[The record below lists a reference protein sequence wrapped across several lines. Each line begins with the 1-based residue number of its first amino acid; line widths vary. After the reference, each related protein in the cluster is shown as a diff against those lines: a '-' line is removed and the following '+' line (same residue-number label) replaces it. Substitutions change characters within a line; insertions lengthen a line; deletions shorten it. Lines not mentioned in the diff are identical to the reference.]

1 MLQVGEQSPTT
12 LTTGDA
18 MNVSAPT
25 IKAEPGSRWRYK
37 IGRHRDGVVI
47 VEKETDTKV
56 WFRPDPRVKA
66 GGQKDQKSR
75 PLDRFVFYT
84 LLEPYTQADRADA
97 FGIIRQPDL
106 PPVPQV
112 DPAVK
117 ARTEAWLA
125 SQAAQKEQEMLTT
138 TNSAIIEQ
146 KFSDGEPEPAPGPEP
161 VVSIGAT
168 ATHKQCRRC
177 HNWKT
182 AVEFGPHKRYQ
193 DGLQPWCKQCQREYN
208 GATVKIHPDS
218 KRIAQAVPAGFK
230 QCSVCKNIQPRQDF
244 HLNRSAKDGLA
255 YKCKACTA
263 AYDALKAKRA
273 KSPFF
278 AKPTPDA
285 IPEAA
290 TAPPANPV
298 PEPDSAVVSEEKPSE
313 TRPTQPETV
322 PGVLSADVAT
332 REWRVKLR
340 RIVVTVDE
348 VTITAAT
355 PLDVLAAAEAMTGEV
370 VGMQLLEAGV

>member
-1 MLQVGEQSPTT
+1 
-12 LTTGDA
+12 

-47 VEKETDTKV
+47 VEKETAEKV

-84 LLEPYTQADRADA
+84 LLEPYTQADKADA
-97 FGIIRQPDL
+97 FGIVRKPDL

-125 SQAAQKEQEMLTT
+125 EQAAQKEQEMLTT
-138 TNSAIIEQ
+138 TDSAIIEQ
-146 KFSDGEPEPAPGPEP
+146 RRSEPVPEPEPEP
-161 VVSIGAT
+161 VVSIGRT

-182 AVEFGPHKRYQ
+182 AAEFGPHKRYQ
-193 DGLQPWCKQCQREYN
+193 DGLQPWCKACQREYN

-218 KRIAQAVPAGFK
+218 KRIARAIPAGFK
-230 QCSVCKNIQPRQDF
+230 QCTVCKDIKLRSEF
-244 HLNRSAKDGLA
+244 HKNVSAKDGLA

-263 AYDALKAKRA
+263 AYDAQKAKRPKRA
-273 KSPFF
+273 
-278 AKPTPDA
+278 AKPTPESQERP
-285 IPEAA
+285 I
-290 TAPPANPV
+290 TAPSANPA
-298 PEPDSAVVSEEKPSE
+298 PELAREVVAEEKPTE
-313 TRPTQPETV
+313 DAPTQP
-322 PGVLSADVAT
+322 SAAYRWEVT
-332 REWRVKLR
+332 YR
-340 RIVVTVDE
+340 VVTVTHE
-348 VTITAAT
+348 TVIISAT
-355 PLDVLAAAEAMTGEV
+355 DPLDVLAQVDEHGGMI
-370 VGMQLLEAGV
+370 VGINMLEAGV